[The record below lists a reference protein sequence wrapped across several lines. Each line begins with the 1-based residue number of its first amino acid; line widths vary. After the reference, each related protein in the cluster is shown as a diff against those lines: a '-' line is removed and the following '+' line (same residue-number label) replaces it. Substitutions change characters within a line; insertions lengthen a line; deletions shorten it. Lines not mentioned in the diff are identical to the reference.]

1 MHLNYPID
9 TAEHRTCHDDF
20 PGAEQGRRTQRAHEE
35 RFSDRIVDRAGLFHR
50 FVCGDL
56 GPGPADHDFVRRGW
70 GCAGGISRNQL
81 SAPDLLDVY
90 PAGNDQRNPGIL
102 PRHRRSEGDTVQ
114 HLYEYVGQS
123 CGGIR
128 DAASAAYGLRQSGV
142 GQHDRLD
149 RDAVVRDTVIGEIP
163 AQRRVRVE

>member
-1 MHLNYPID
+1 MGSEMCI
-9 TAEHRTCHDDF
+9 R
-20 PGAEQGRRTQRAHEE
+20 
-35 RFSDRIVDRAGLFHR
+35 DR
-50 FVCGDL
+50 
-56 GPGPADHDFVRRGW
+56 
-70 GCAGGISRNQL
+70 

-102 PRHRRSEGDTVQ
+102 PWHRRSEGDTVQ

-163 AQRRVRVE
+163 AQRRVQVE